1 MTTQLT
7 SLASLT
13 TPELASHLTSVCDE
27 LGRRTDHDAP
37 QLVRTLECLGRSMGD
52 LGRCLGVSSWT
63 GPSHRQTRPS
73 PTASRAASPASSRA
87 AECRTSAVR
96 RPSMVEPVAA
106 PVPVVLTMN
115 GVREER
121 PGSAWSTL
129 LDATWPSY
137 RAWFASEGWDRRS
150 TLADSRSALRQ
161 HMAEL
166 LPMWEHLVTLAGDDN
181 EVARMLALWNPPAF
195 APGCSQLV
203 ASGQCRALLRNYDY
217 DPALFEGVS
226 LSSRWG
232 DRRVIGTSDCL
243 WGLLDGMNDRGL
255 AVSLTFGGLPG
266 TGDGFAIPLVVRYLL
281 EVCDSVSDARRAIDR
296 IPVAASYNLTLTDR
310 SGTVVTVFVAPGR
323 APEYSEMPLATNH
336 RGLVPDRPDLAR
348 RFRSVERQDVLRAL
362 DRQSQPADVAAE
374 AFLSPSLRSTDFE
387 GGFGTLYTADYRP
400 DDGVVTYR
408 WPGAKWRRTFES
420 ADDEIRVH
428 LR

>member
-1 MTTQLT
+1 MTTPHT

-13 TPELASHLTSVCDE
+13 TPELARHLTVVCDE
-27 LGRRTDHDAP
+27 LGRRTDHDAA
-37 QLVRTLECLGRSMGD
+37 QLLRTLEHLGRSMGD
-52 LGRCLGVSSWT
+52 LGRCLGASSWA
-63 GPSHRQTRPS
+63 GPAHRKTS
-73 PTASRAASPASSRA
+73 ASPAASRT
-87 AECRTSAVR
+87 AECRSSALR

-106 PVPVVLTMN
+106 SVPVLAPVVLSMT
-115 GVREER
+115 GVLEDR
-121 PGSAWSTL
+121 PGPAWSAL

-137 RAWFASEGWDRRS
+137 RAWFASEGWDARS
-150 TLADSRSALRQ
+150 TLAESRSALER
-161 HMAEL
+161 HTPEL
-166 LPMWEHLVTLAGDDN
+166 LPMWQHLVTLAGDEGD
-181 EVARMLALWNPPAF
+181 VSRMLTLWNPPAF

-203 ASGQCRALLRNYDY
+203 ASGESRALLRNYDY

-226 LSSRWG
+226 LSSQWG
-232 DRRVIGTSDCL
+232 ERRVIGTSDCL

-266 TGDGFAIPLVVRYLL
+266 TGRGFAIPLVVRYLL
-281 EVCDSVSDARRAIDR
+281 EVCDSVTEARRVIDR

-310 SGTVVTVFVAPGR
+310 SGAVVTAFVAPGR
-323 APEYSEMPLATNH
+323 VPEYFDMPLATNH

-348 RFRSVERQDVLRAL
+348 RFRSVERQDVLRGL
-362 DRQSQPADVAAE
+362 DRTGRTADAAAE
-374 AFLSPSLRSTDFE
+374 EFLSPSLRSTDFE

-408 WPGAKWRRTFES
+408 WPGAEWRRSFES
-420 ADDEIRVH
+420 ADDEIRVR